1 MHKNRLKEIF
11 FLLAFPLLIIS
22 LVVVAII
29 YQKEIWS
36 IFASPKALRA
46 WIASLGFIAPLA
58 FVALQCIQVIIF
70 VIPGEVPQIA
80 GGYLFG
86 FWWGSLLSVS
96 GIIIGSAVNFLLA
109 RLLGVPFVRLL
120 FSPEKIDYA
129 GRIAT
134 SPRARISMFLLFL
147 IPGIPKD
154 ILCYGAGLTPLTL
167 HVFLLISTL
176 GRLPGILGS
185 AFMGGAA
192 AEEKWIVAGAV
203 FLVASLLFL
212 LGFFF
217 KERILFLLEKLASR
231 NQNYPGR

>member
-1 MHKNRLKEIF
+1 MRKDGLKKIF
-11 FLLAFPLLIIS
+11 FLLAFPLLISS
-22 LVVVAII
+22 LLFVAII
-29 YQKEIWS
+29 YHKDIWS
-36 IFASPKALRA
+36 IFASTEALRA
-46 WIASLGFIAPLA
+46 WIASLGFIAPLG
-58 FVALQCIQVIIF
+58 FIALQCIQVIIF

-86 FWWGSLLSVS
+86 LWWGSLLSVS

-167 HVFLLISTL
+167 RVFLLISTL

-217 KERILFLLEKLASR
+217 KDRILFLLEKLASR
-231 NQNYPGR
+231 NKNYPRG

>member
-1 MHKNRLKEIF
+1 MRKNCLKKIF

-36 IFASPKALRA
+36 IFASPEALRA

-120 FSPEKIDYA
+120 FSHEKIDYA

-167 HVFLLISTL
+167 HVFLIISTL

-231 NQNYPGR
+231 NKNYPGR

>member
-1 MHKNRLKEIF
+1 MPKNGLKKIF

-22 LVVVAII
+22 LVVVAFI
-29 YQKEIWS
+29 YHKEIWS
-36 IFASPKALRA
+36 VFASPEALRA

-58 FVALQCIQVIIF
+58 FVGLQCIQVIIF
-70 VIPGEVPQIA
+70 IIPGEVPQIA

-86 FWWGSLLSVS
+86 LWWGSLLSVS
-96 GIIIGSAVNFLLA
+96 GIIIVFL
-109 RLLGVPFVRLL
+109 
-120 FSPEKIDYA
+120 I
-129 GRIAT
+129 
-134 SPRARISMFLLFL
+134 FL

-203 FLVASLLFL
+203 FLAASLLFL

-231 NQNYPGR
+231 NKDYPGR

>member
-1 MHKNRLKEIF
+1 MSKNGLKKIF

-22 LVVVAII
+22 LVVVTFI

-36 IFASPKALRA
+36 VFASPEALRA

-58 FVALQCIQVIIF
+58 FVALHCIQVIVFI
-70 VIPGEVPQIA
+70 IPGEVPQIA

-86 FWWGSLLSVS
+86 LWWGSLLSVS

-120 FSPEKIDYA
+120 FSREKIEYA

-134 SPRARISMFLLFL
+134 SPRAKISMFLLFL

-167 HVFLLISTL
+167 HSFLLISTL

-203 FLVASLLFL
+203 FLLASLLFL

-231 NQNYPGR
+231 NQNYPGG

>member
-1 MHKNRLKEIF
+1 MLKNGLKKIF

-22 LVVVAII
+22 LVVVTII

-36 IFASPKALRA
+36 VFASTEALKA

-58 FVALQCIQVIIF
+58 FVGLQCIQVIIF

-86 FWWGSLLSVS
+86 LWRGSLLSVS

-120 FSPEKIDYA
+120 FSPERIDYA

-154 ILCYGAGLTPLTL
+154 ILCYGAGLTPLPL

-192 AEEKWIVAGAV
+192 AEEKWIIAGAV

-217 KERILFLLEKLASR
+217 KKRILFLLEKLASR

>member
-1 MHKNRLKEIF
+1 MHKNRLKKIF

-36 IFASPKALRA
+36 IFASPEALRA

-120 FSPEKIDYA
+120 FSHEKIDYA

-167 HVFLLISTL
+167 HVFLIISTL
-176 GRLPGILGS
+176 GRLPGIFGS

-231 NQNYPGR
+231 NKNYPGR